1 MSPNRILIVEVNW
14 LGDVLFSTPF
24 IRSVRNNFPGA
35 YIACMV
41 APRCKEILEGN
52 PNINE
57 IIIYDEDG
65 LDGGIFGRIRFIKRL
80 KKYRFDTAFLL
91 HRSFT
96 RALIVYLAGAANRIG
111 YYTLKRAALLTVK
124 PKQPKGHLHRVKFYL
139 GLAEA
144 VGLRADD
151 GGCDFFIN
159 ENDLNWADKFFEESG
174 IKNGQKIIIFNPA
187 GNWIPKRWPAKNFA
201 ILGRKISAHFG
212 SNAKILLSGSGKDLN
227 LAQGINKE
235 MRNEAV
241 IVCKKA
247 TLKQTAA
254 LFKRSDVVISNDSGP
269 LHIAVAVGANAI
281 ALFGPTSPEITGPYK
296 ADCKKVVV
304 LRKDAGCDIPC
315 YDKNCADYR
324 CMSAIT
330 PDEAFEAVKK
340 ILK

>member
-14 LGDVLFSTPF
+14 LGDVLFTTPF
-24 IRSVRNNFPGA
+24 IRSVRGNFPGA
-35 YIACMV
+35 YIACMAV
-41 APRCKEILEGN
+41 PRCREILEGN

-65 LDGGIFGRIRFIKRL
+65 PDGGIFGRIRFIRRL

-96 RALIVYLAGAANRIG
+96 RALIVYLAGVPDRIG
-111 YYTLKRAALLTVK
+111 YCTAKRAALLTVK
-124 PKQPKGHLHRVKFYL
+124 PEQPKGTLHRVKFYL
-139 GLAEA
+139 RLAEA
-144 VGLRADD
+144 VGLRPAA

-174 IKNGQKIIIFNPA
+174 IKKGQKIIIFNPA

-201 ILGRKISAHFG
+201 ALGKRILAHFG
-212 SNAKILLSGSGKDLN
+212 SSAKILLSGSGRDLG
-227 LAQGINKE
+227 LAQAINKE
-235 MRNEAV
+235 MQGEAV
-241 IVCKKA
+241 IACKKA

-254 LFKRSDVVISNDSGP
+254 LFKKADVVVSNDSGP
-269 LHIAVAVGANAI
+269 LHIAVAVGASAI
-281 ALFGPTSPEITGPYK
+281 GLFGPTSPEITGPYE
-296 ADCKKVVV
+296 ADGGKVMV
-304 LRKDAGCDIPC
+304 LRKDTGCDIPC
-315 YDKNCADYR
+315 YDKNCGDYR

-330 PDEAFEAVKK
+330 PDEVFEAVKK